1 MSNCVYVDV
10 FRPSYRC
17 RYGSE
22 EPHGLSFHYAIS
34 RAGLLPLSLPGHFPG
49 LRHEEERGQED
60 LRGLQESSP
69 RLDYPR
75 PVV

>member
-1 MSNCVYVDV
+1 MSKYFYVDV
-10 FRPSYRC
+10 FRLSYRC
-17 RYGSE
+17 RDRSE

-34 RAGLLPLSLPGHFPG
+34 RAGLLPPSPPGHFPG